1 MEMSK
6 AFARLYTEHVGD
18 VYGYFAYRFGSRA
31 EAEQL
36 TQATFERAFRERS
49 SFGSESRESRV
60 RLLTIARDAGRG
72 QSAVASANADD
83 LGLGADLG
91 EALERLERLERSV
104 VALRYGGGLA
114 SPDIAR
120 VLGISEDRARRAQS
134 RGLRR
139 LRTELERPQPAGD
152 AEPESV
158 PARGPAGNQEG
169 GNQEQ
174 AEP

>member
-1 MEMSK
+1 MATSP
-6 AFARLYTEHVGD
+6 T
-18 VYGYFAYRFGSRA
+18 GSGRGP
-31 EAEQL
+31 
-36 TQATFERAFRERS
+36 RRS
-49 SFGSESRESRV
+49 SSPRRPSSGPFASEPRSAPSPGRTRV

-91 EALERLERLERSV
+91 EALARLERLERSV

-114 SPDIAR
+114 SPEIAR

-158 PARGPAGNQEG
+158 PARGAAGDEEG
-169 GNQEQ
+169 GDQEQ